1 MKSAQAS
8 QAKQEND
15 TIKRSALVP
24 EDCGGL
30 REGRKDRQQ
39 SIVKQ
44 KRLSSICDDDIVTI
58 QKLILR
64 AADDARRDA
73 RYARE
78 ATTRSADVF
87 DHFERTSHPSCR
99 RQASASVTVLYALP
113 WAEAVQNSTCSH
125 ATVLAQP
132 HETKQD

>member
-1 MKSAQAS
+1 MVLGYMCRILWSQHSMKSAQAS

-44 KRLSSICDDDIVTI
+44 KR
-58 QKLILR
+58 
-64 AADDARRDA
+64 
-73 RYARE
+73 
-78 ATTRSADVF
+78 
-87 DHFERTSHPSCR
+87 
-99 RQASASVTVLYALP
+99 
-113 WAEAVQNSTCSH
+113 
-125 ATVLAQP
+125 
-132 HETKQD
+132 

>member
-39 SIVKQ
+39 VNNQ
-44 KRLSSICDDDIVTI
+44 SSNKKDYPPFVMMI
-58 QKLILR
+58 
-64 AADDARRDA
+64 
-73 RYARE
+73 E
-78 ATTRSADVF
+78 
-87 DHFERTSHPSCR
+87 
-99 RQASASVTVLYALP
+99 
-113 WAEAVQNSTCSH
+113 
-125 ATVLAQP
+125 
-132 HETKQD
+132 